1 MMKVNLIRSRLA
13 LRNMTQKDLA
23 RQIGI
28 SRNTMSSRMTGKS
41 SFTLEEVDRICEIL
55 GIRDKAEAKEIFL
68 S

>member
-1 MMKVNLIRSRLA
+1 MVKVNLLRSRLA

-41 SFTLEEVDRICEIL
+41 SFTLEEVEKICEIL
-55 GIRDKAEAKEIFL
+55 LIQNPAEKREIFL
-68 S
+68 G